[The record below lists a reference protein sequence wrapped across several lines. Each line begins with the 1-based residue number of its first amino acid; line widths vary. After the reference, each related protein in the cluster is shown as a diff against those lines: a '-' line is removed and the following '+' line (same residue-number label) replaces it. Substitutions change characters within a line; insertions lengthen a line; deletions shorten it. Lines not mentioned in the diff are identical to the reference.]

1 MKESLTNPERGT
13 KLRDFKDYTLVA
25 RELYRRLPGGVLA
38 RCIISKEAKKKLAE
52 VYERTC
58 CLKNPVPLHRR
69 LQRIGYYWPE
79 IRAQAS
85 EIQTAA
91 RVANMFSKKRKLM
104 PPFPLPIGGP
114 HFLSICWKTSY
125 QKLPRKLIILSN

>member
-1 MKESLTNPERGT
+1 M
-13 KLRDFKDYTLVA
+13 RDFKDYTLVA

-69 LQRIGYYWPE
+69 LQRIGYYWLE
-79 IRAQAS
+79 MRAQAS
-85 EIQTAA
+85 EIQSSCSRCQHVFEKEEAYATFSTSDWRTPFLEYLLENILLETSKEAHHLKQLA
-91 RVANMFSKKRKLM
+91 RHYFTE
-104 PPFPLPIGGP
+104 G
-114 HFLSICWKTSY
+114 
-125 QKLPRKLIILSN
+125 